1 REYLLRTES
10 EFVADR
16 VFPQENNKISDINKN
31 LDNIIVKFI
40 FEQINLNG
48 YVLEKDVR
56 LELSRIL
63 KSKGISDAKWKT
75 IRTDLINTYDLD
87 RIRLTK
93 SLKETMN
100 ITNLSTTSSPFIL
113 TIKD

>member
-1 REYLLRTES
+1 MNLLLIGFSHKKT
-10 EFVADR
+10 
-16 VFPQENNKISDINKN
+16 IN
-31 LDNIIVKFI
+31 LDNKIVKFI

-56 LELSRIL
+56 LELSRLL
-63 KSKGISDAKWKT
+63 KSKGISDSKWKT
-75 IRTDLINTYDLD
+75 IRTDLINTYNLD